1 MDWSVRSA
9 PIHLKAGPFS
19 PELYG
24 LLGSWV
30 TFGFHASDGCV
41 GVRARR
47 HKGEIMKQGEYS
59 IVVAGLDIGKAWLDA
74 ALADGDIH
82 QRFANTAAGIL
93 DLIAWLKPH
102 GVTRVGMEAS
112 GNYERD
118 VREALEAE
126 GYEVIVH
133 QPQEIRAFARFR
145 RLRAKSDKIDAGII
159 AKATAH
165 WEGMVARRDKDLI
178 EMAEI
183 LTLYE
188 HVTDMLAQTRTI
200 AEHQRLKDVKE
211 VQTKLV
217 DQLRRQKE
225 SLKAMVLKRI
235 RHRPDLVARFDLL
248 KSLPG
253 IGEVVAA
260 VLVVRMPELGA
271 LKPGQAASLL
281 GVAPFDRDSGNMKG
295 TRFISGGRG
304 RPRTFVYLAALA
316 AKRRMGA
323 FQTFAQKLL
332 QAGKPPKVAI
342 VAVMRKLIEA
352 ANLVLKRQAPWIT
365 KDA

>member
-1 MDWSVRSA
+1 
-9 PIHLKAGPFS
+9 
-19 PELYG
+19 
-24 LLGSWV
+24 
-30 TFGFHASDGCV
+30 
-41 GVRARR
+41 
-47 HKGEIMKQGEYS
+47 MKQGEYS
-59 IVVAGLDIGKAWLDA
+59 TVAAGLDIGKTWLDA
-74 ALADGDIH
+74 ALADVDMH
-82 QRFANTAAGIL
+82 QRFANTASGISE
-93 DLIAWLKPH
+93 LIAWLKPH

-118 VREALEAE
+118 VREALEAD

-145 RLRAKSDKIDAGII
+145 RLRAKSDKIDAGLI

-165 WEGMVARRDKDLI
+165 WEGMVARRDKDLV

-188 HVTDMLAQTRTI
+188 HVTDILAQTRTI
-200 AEHQRLKDVKE
+200 AEHQRLKEVKE
-211 VQTKLV
+211 IQAEIVS
-217 DQLRRQKE
+217 QLFQQKQI
-225 SLKAMVLKRI
+225 LIAMVLHRI
-235 RHRPDLVARFDLL
+235 RQRPDLAARFDLL

-281 GVAPFDRDSGNMKG
+281 GVAPFDRDSGATKG
-295 TRFISGGRG
+295 LRFISGGRA
-304 RPRTFVYLAALA
+304 RPRTFVYLAAIA
-316 AKRRMGA
+316 AKRRAGVFRA
-323 FQTFAQKLL
+323 FAEKLVN
-332 QAGKPPKVAI
+332 AGKPPKVAI

-365 KDA
+365 QDA

>member
-9 PIHLKAGPFS
+9 PIHLKAGPIS
-19 PELYG
+19 PELCG
-24 LLGSWV
+24 LLGSRV

-47 HKGEIMKQGEYS
+47 HKGEIMKQGEYNT
-59 IVVAGLDIGKAWLDA
+59 VVAGLDIGKGWLDA
-74 ALADGDIH
+74 ALADVDVH
-82 QRFANTAAGIL
+82 QRFANTASGISE
-93 DLIAWLKPH
+93 LIAWLKPH
-102 GVTRVGMEAS
+102 GVTRVGMEAT
-112 GNYERD
+112 GGYERN

-126 GYEVIVH
+126 DYEVIVH

-165 WEGMVARRDKDLI
+165 WEGMVARRDKDLV

-183 LTLYE
+183 LTMYE

-200 AEHQRLKDVKE
+200 AEHQSLEAVCE
-211 VQTKLV
+211 VQAQMV
-217 DQLRRQKE
+217 DHLRRQKE
-225 SLKAMVLKRI
+225 DLKAMVLKRI
-235 RHRPDLVARFDLL
+235 RQRPDLVTRFDLL

-281 GVAPFDRDSGNMKG
+281 GVAPFDRDSGTMKG
-295 TRFISGGRG
+295 MRFISGGRA
-304 RPRTFVYLAALA
+304 RPRTFVYLAAVT
-316 AKRRMGA
+316 AKRKGA
-323 FQTFAQKLL
+323 FKAFAEKLIN
-332 QAGKPPKVAI
+332 AGKPKKVAI

-352 ANLVLKRQAPWIT
+352 ANLVLKRQAPWIIQ
-365 KDA
+365 DA

>member
-1 MDWSVRSA
+1 
-9 PIHLKAGPFS
+9 
-19 PELYG
+19 
-24 LLGSWV
+24 
-30 TFGFHASDGCV
+30 
-41 GVRARR
+41 
-47 HKGEIMKQGEYS
+47 MKQGEYS
-59 IVVAGLDIGKAWLDA
+59 IVSAGLDIGKAWLDA
-74 ALADGDIH
+74 ALADGDVH
-82 QRFANTAAGIL
+82 QRFANTASGISEL
-93 DLIAWLKPH
+93 LAWLKPY
-102 GVTRVGMEAS
+102 GVTRVGMEAT

-133 QPQEIRAFARFR
+133 QPQEIRAFACFR

-165 WEGMVARRDKDLI
+165 WEGMAARRDKDLI

-188 HVTDMLAQTRTI
+188 HVTNMLAQTRTI
-200 AEHQRLKDVKE
+200 AEHQRLMEVCE
-211 VQTKLV
+211 VQAKLV

-235 RHRPDLVARFDLL
+235 RHRPDLAARFNLL

-253 IGEVVAA
+253 IGETVAA

-281 GVAPFDRDSGNMKG
+281 GVAPFNRDSGAMKG
-295 TRFISGGRG
+295 LRFITGGRA
-304 RPRTFVYLAALA
+304 RPRTIVYLAAIA
-316 AKRRMGA
+316 AKRRIGTFRA
-323 FQTFAQKLL
+323 FAEKLIN
-332 QAGKPPKVAI
+332 AGKPKKVAI

-352 ANLVLKRQAPWIT
+352 ANLVLKRQTPWIL